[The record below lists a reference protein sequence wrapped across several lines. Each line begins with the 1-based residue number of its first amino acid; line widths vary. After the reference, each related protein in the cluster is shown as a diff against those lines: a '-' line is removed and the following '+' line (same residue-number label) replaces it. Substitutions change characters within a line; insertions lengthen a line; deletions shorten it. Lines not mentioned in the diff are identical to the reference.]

1 MAGGLCGGPPQ
12 SDLLPQ
18 MAPSCCWGCACGGWL
33 AVARPLPA
41 LESPVKPES
50 MLLALLV
57 LLRLRSSW
65 MNEFIAA
72 IVADVDVEVDAVA
85 NGGGDGVSSAAR
97 LRLEVEVFR
106 GFGDSNGA
114 SCYGHCWNSCI
125 GCLV

>member
-1 MAGGLCGGPPQ
+1 M
-12 SDLLPQ
+12 
-18 MAPSCCWGCACGGWL
+18 
-33 AVARPLPA
+33 
-41 LESPVKPES
+41 KPES

-72 IVADVDVEVDAVA
+72 IAADVEEVDAA
-85 NGGGDGVSSAAR
+85 SGGEADGVTSAAR
-97 LRLEVEVFR
+97 LRLEVLVVEVFR

-114 SCYGHCWNSCI
+114 SCYGHCWNNCI

>member
-1 MAGGLCGGPPQ
+1 M
-12 SDLLPQ
+12 
-18 MAPSCCWGCACGGWL
+18 
-33 AVARPLPA
+33 ARPLPA

-72 IVADVDVEVDAVA
+72 MAADVEELDVVVA
-85 NGGGDGVSSAAR
+85 AGEDGVSSAAR
-97 LRLEVEVFR
+97 LEVGEQLLLFR

>member
-1 MAGGLCGGPPQ
+1 M
-12 SDLLPQ
+12 
-18 MAPSCCWGCACGGWL
+18 
-33 AVARPLPA
+33 
-41 LESPVKPES
+41 KPES

-57 LLRLRSSW
+57 VLLLRLRNSW

-72 IVADVDVEVDAVA
+72 MAADVEEDAVA
-85 NGGGDGVSSAAR
+85 AAATGEDGVSS
-97 LRLEVEVFR
+97 LRLLELAAAAGEALLQLLFR

>member
-1 MAGGLCGGPPQ
+1 
-12 SDLLPQ
+12 
-18 MAPSCCWGCACGGWL
+18 
-33 AVARPLPA
+33 
-41 LESPVKPES
+41 

-72 IVADVDVEVDAVA
+72 MAADVEELDVAAAAAGE
-85 NGGGDGVSSAAR
+85 DGVSSAAR
-97 LRLEVEVFR
+97 LEVGELLLFR